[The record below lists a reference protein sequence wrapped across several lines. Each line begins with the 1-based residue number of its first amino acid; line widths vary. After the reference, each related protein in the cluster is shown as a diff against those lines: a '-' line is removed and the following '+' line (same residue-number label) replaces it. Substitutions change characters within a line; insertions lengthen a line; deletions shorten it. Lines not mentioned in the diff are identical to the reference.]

1 MKYITS
7 IHNDIFVFSKG
18 ITHSEM
24 ANKNKIIV
32 RGAGFVDWEKRIC
45 YGESISLG
53 ISCHEKDTDTLDYHL
68 SN

>member
-32 RGAGFVDWEKRIC
+32 RGAGFVDWEKEFAM
-45 YGESISLG
+45 G
-53 ISCHEKDTDTLDYHL
+53 KAYH
-68 SN
+68 